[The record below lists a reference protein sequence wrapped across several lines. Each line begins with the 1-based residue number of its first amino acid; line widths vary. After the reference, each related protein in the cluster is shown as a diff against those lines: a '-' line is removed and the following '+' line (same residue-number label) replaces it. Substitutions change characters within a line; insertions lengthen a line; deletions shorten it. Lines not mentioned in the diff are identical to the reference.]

1 MREDLKANK
10 PHTARTNHL
19 SAKCLSFRVHKDL
32 SELNNKGADD
42 PVLKWAK
49 DLNRHSTKEGTQGT
63 SDRKELVIY
72 HQPKADEKPQ
82 APQLHARHYGKETSC
97 AETPVQQKNALS
109 YCWGDDKGARLCE
122 RARSDLSPLDYP
134 EIVLKILQ
142 QLINPSWKLP
152 FQLASS

>member
-1 MREDLKANK
+1 MLF
-10 PHTARTNHL
+10 T
-19 SAKCLSFRVHKDL
+19 VHKDL

-49 DLNRHSTKEGTQGT
+49 ELNRHSTKEGTQGT

-72 HQPKADEKPQ
+72 HQPKAD
-82 APQLHARHYGKETSC
+82 GK
-97 AETPVQQKNALS
+97 TPGTTAACPSLRQRDIVCRDTRAAKDAFS
-109 YCWGDDKGARLCE
+109 YCWEDNTGARLCE

-134 EIVLKILQ
+134 EIVLKIFQ
-142 QLINPSWKLP
+142 QLINPSWKPP